1 MSIDQKKIN
10 IYIPIEIKKRELLS
24 KIILSTFIIKNDK
37 LKTRC
42 YVGSK
47 TQIKKLISFK
57 KSYGGIFVYK
67 GGLSYNQIKQLKNKV
82 EKFIIIDQEL
92 GPAVDNL
99 ELNMRKRLWEGT
111 EKYIDKFYL
120 IGKYACDIGKKV
132 YPKLKDRIIMSGWPR
147 VDLWRPEFDY
157 IYKNSV
163 ENLRKEYGNFILFSS
178 DFTFNSQKRINR
190 EEEFWRNSEWKTMSK
205 NLTNIKNVAQR
216 VFSEFKETM
225 KLIYE
230 LDKRTDIPQII
241 IRPHPSD
248 DLLEWKKIA
257 KSLKRIKIIF
267 KGEVTSWVH
276 ASSGVLHRGCTCAIE
291 AYMAGIQTGYI
302 YTKEKWLRKSLPY
315 EVSKHLY
322 NSDEIAEFCK
332 NNIDKKPLP
341 PKEYND
347 AFKNKIHVEK
357 KFACQLIAEDL
368 LKSDLVSELPH
379 YHSGVANILDT
390 IKVNLIKI
398 KSSIIRFI
406 KKYKMGV
413 LLPNKMEGGITKK
426 EINDILKNFE
436 PDHNLKVRQVL
447 TDCVEI
453 DN

>member
-57 KSYGGIFVYK
+57 KSYGGIFIYI
-67 GGLSYNQIKQLKNKV
+67 GGLPYNQMEKIKSKV
-82 EKFIIIDQEL
+82 EKFINLDEEM
-92 GPAVDNL
+92 GPPANEWL
-99 ELNMRKRLWEGT
+99 ETSMPKRLWEGT
-111 EKYIDKFYL
+111 EKYVDKSYT
-120 IGKYACDIGKKV
+120 IGKYAFDISKKV
-132 YPKLKDRIIMSGWPR
+132 FPRLSSKIVMTGWPR

-205 NLTNIKNVAQR
+205 NLSFIRSDAGNTFLAFQ
-216 VFSEFKETM
+216 ETM

-291 AYMAGIQTGYI
+291 AYMAGIQTAHI
-302 YTKEKWLRKSLPY
+302 IANKCRIRKSLSY

-341 PKEYND
+341 PEKYND

-453 DN
+453 E